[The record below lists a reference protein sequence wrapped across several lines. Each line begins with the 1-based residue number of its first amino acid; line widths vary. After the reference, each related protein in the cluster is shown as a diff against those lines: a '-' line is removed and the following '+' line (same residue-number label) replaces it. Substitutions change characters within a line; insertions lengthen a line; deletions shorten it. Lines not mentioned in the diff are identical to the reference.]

1 MSAPR
6 VSDATINPAHSVRL
20 IRPDSLDSMNEP
32 AQASKFVYCSLQN
45 HQLDDLHNS
54 FSKEMTKETSVEIA
68 STIRRDGIVTNMNS
82 SNPRVMHMNTNLQ
95 YAGTSFSIFKIF
107 ETALFG
113 F

>member
-95 YAGTSFSIFKIF
+95 YDWDLIQHFQIF
-107 ETALFG
+107 
-113 F
+113 